1 MSGSKIMSQALKQ
14 DIAKRLGVDHVVA
27 TQGWGGVSSKDCG
40 NIVRE
45 AIRIAEISKT

>member
-1 MSGSKIMSQALKQ
+1 MSRQKMMSEALKQ
-14 DIAKRLGVDHVVA
+14 EIAKRLGVENVVA

-45 AIRIAEISKT
+45 AIQMAERSKT